1 MKAWSGRFSED
12 TDELMVQFNASLP
25 FDYQLLKEDITGSK
39 GHAKMLEKIGILTS
53 EELSLIEKGLEK
65 VEKDLIEEM
74 KLSSDW
80 CDLEKEDIH
89 MLVESRLTSLI
100 GDVGKKLHTAR
111 SRNDQVAV
119 DLKLYLIN
127 ASYEVIELLVALNT
141 LLIELSEMHKEVIL
155 PGYTHLQRA
164 QPIRLSFYLMAYF
177 QMFKRDIERLEDG
190 LKRIKISP
198 LGSGALAGVSYESDR
213 FFTAKL
219 LGFDE
224 VSDNALDAVSD
235 RDHVIEFNATSAII
249 MMHLSRMAEEMIIW
263 STSEFGFIKISDKF
277 TTGSSIMPQKKNPDA
292 AELIRGKTGRVY
304 GNLVSILTVMK
315 ALPLAYNKDMQ
326 EDKEGLF
333 DTVTT
338 LKMCLNVM
346 TKMWLE
352 TTFDKDRMLL
362 AVKKG
367 FLNATDLADYLTKKG
382 IPFRESHHITG
393 QIVGICEKM
402 GASIEDLSLSQL
414 KSLCPQIESD
424 IYEKI
429 KPIEVVEAK
438 VSYGSTALK
447 AIEQSIE
454 NGKAILNK
462 YKKNAWR
469 K

>member
-25 FDYQLLKEDITGSK
+25 FDYQLLKEDIAGSK
-39 GHAKMLEKIGILTS
+39 GHAKMLEKIGILS
-53 EELSLIEKGLEK
+53 LEELTQIDKGLEK
-65 VEKDLIEEM
+65 IEKDLIEEM
-74 KLSSDW
+74 QQGSDW

-89 MLVESRLTSLI
+89 MLVESRLTELI

-127 ASYEVIELLVALNT
+127 ASNEVIDLLVALNT
-141 LLIELSEMHKEVIL
+141 LLIELSEMHKDVIL

-190 LKRIKISP
+190 LKRLQISP

-235 RDHVIEFNATSAII
+235 RDHVIEFNATAAII

-263 STSEFGFIKISDKF
+263 STSEFSFIKISDKF

-326 EDKEGLF
+326 EDKEGVF

-338 LKMCLNVM
+338 IKMCLNVM
-346 TKMWLE
+346 TKMWQE
-352 TTFDKDRMLL
+352 TTFDQEKMLL
-362 AVKKG
+362 SVKKG

-402 GASIEDLSLSQL
+402 GSSIEDLSLSQL

-438 VSYGSTALK
+438 VSYGSTSQK
-447 AIEQSIE
+447 SIEQSIE

-462 YKKNAWR
+462 YKK
-469 K
+469 

>member
-25 FDYQLLKEDITGSK
+25 FDYQLLKEDIAGSK
-39 GHAKMLEKIGILTS
+39 GHAKMLEKIGILS
-53 EELSLIEKGLEK
+53 LEELTQIDKGLEK
-65 VEKDLIEEM
+65 IEKDLIEEM
-74 KLSSDW
+74 QQGSDW

-89 MLVESRLTSLI
+89 MLVESRLTELI

-127 ASYEVIELLVALNT
+127 ASNEVIDLLVALNT
-141 LLIELSEMHKEVIL
+141 LLIELSEMHMSVIL

-190 LKRIKISP
+190 LKRLQISP

-235 RDHVIEFNATSAII
+235 RDHVIEFNATAAII

-263 STSEFGFIKISDKF
+263 STSEFSFIKISDKF

-326 EDKEGLF
+326 EDKEGVF

-338 LKMCLNVM
+338 IKMCLNVM
-346 TKMWLE
+346 TKMWQE
-352 TTFDKDRMLL
+352 TTFDQEKMLL
-362 AVKKG
+362 SVKKG

-402 GASIEDLSLSQL
+402 GSSIEDLSLSQL

-429 KPIEVVEAK
+429 KPIEVVETK
-438 VSYGSTALK
+438 VSYGSTSQK
-447 AIEQSIE
+447 SIEQSIE

-462 YKKNAWR
+462 YKK
-469 K
+469 

>member
-12 TDELMVQFNASLP
+12 TDGLMVQFNASLP
-25 FDYQLLKEDITGSK
+25 FDYQLLKEDIAGSK
-39 GHAKMLEKIGILTS
+39 GHAKMLEKIGILTPD
-53 EELSLIEKGLEK
+53 ELSQIDKGLDK
-65 VEKDLIEEM
+65 IEKDLIEEM
-74 KLSSDW
+74 NQGSDW

-89 MLVESRLTSLI
+89 MLVESRLTEII
-100 GDVGKKLHTAR
+100 GDIGKKLHTAR

-127 ASYEVIELLVALNT
+127 ASKEVIELIVALNT
-141 LLIELSEMHKEVIL
+141 LLIELSEMHMSVIL

-190 LKRIKISP
+190 LKRLQISP

-213 FFTAKL
+213 FFTSSL
-219 LGFDE
+219 LGFNE

-235 RDHVIEFNATSAII
+235 RDHVIEFNATAAII

-338 LKMCLNVM
+338 IKMCLNVM
-346 TKMWLE
+346 TKMWQE
-352 TTFDKDRMLL
+352 TTFDQEKMHL

-402 GASIEDLSLSQL
+402 GSTIEDLSLSQL

-438 VSYGSTALK
+438 VSYGSTSQK
-447 AIEQSIE
+447 SIEQSIE